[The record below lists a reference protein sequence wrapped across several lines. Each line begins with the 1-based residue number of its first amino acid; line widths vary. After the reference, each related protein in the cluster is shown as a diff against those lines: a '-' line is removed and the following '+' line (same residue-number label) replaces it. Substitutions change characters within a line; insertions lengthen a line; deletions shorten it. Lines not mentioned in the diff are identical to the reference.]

1 VLQLCN
7 ASLDGWVDFI
17 DCGETALCDAT
28 ASGAGPCVPLA
39 PLSPARSP

>member
-28 ASGAGPCVPLA
+28 ASASGPCVPLA
-39 PLSPARSP
+39 PLSPAQPP